1 MDRLIEGH
9 LKQTLDTI
17 KHIIVN
23 PDGFQ
28 LGEDKQEI
36 TTELETIETL
46 FHLRLGMDYA
56 GPVAFNEIWD
66 YYEVHCLSDVLRNVF
81 AARRVLEANEKHDVK
96 IMNLY
101 ILIYRA
107 YYWIHGSYT
116 SKPPLERIA
125 DALEEMRDYY
135 VKGDQDDKQ

>member
-28 LGEDKQEI
+28 FDKDKQEI
-36 TTELETIETL
+36 ATELETIETL

-66 YYEVHCLSDVLRNVF
+66 YYEVRCLSDVLRNVF
-81 AARRVLEANEKHDVK
+81 AARIVFEANERNDVK

-107 YYWIHGSYT
+107 YYWLHGVYT

-125 DALEEMRDYY
+125 DALEEFRDYY
-135 VKGDQDDKQ
+135 IEGAKNDEQ